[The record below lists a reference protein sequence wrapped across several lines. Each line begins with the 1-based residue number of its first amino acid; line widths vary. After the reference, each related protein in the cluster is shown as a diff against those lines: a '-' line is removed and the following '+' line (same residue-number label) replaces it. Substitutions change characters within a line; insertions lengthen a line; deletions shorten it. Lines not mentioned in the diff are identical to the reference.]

1 MLVLA
6 LGAGMGFLYSAR
18 LKRSALSWLPYAIAY
33 PIVPLWVW
41 VSLGKF
47 RPEMLLVYPV
57 AIPFSL
63 GVHLCNQLRDYDDDT
78 AQGMRGLA
86 QYLGKET
93 ASRICVS
100 LLLLTPA
107 PALAVTYGRGTG
119 AILFLISVFAHWLL
133 VARCLHKYRV
143 RYAAHLWRAMF
154 KSLQLSGPLMLISW
168 LLAA

>member
-57 AIPFSL
+57 AIPF
-63 GVHLCNQLRDYDDDT
+63 
-78 AQGMRGLA
+78 
-86 QYLGKET
+86 
-93 ASRICVS
+93 
-100 LLLLTPA
+100 
-107 PALAVTYGRGTG
+107 
-119 AILFLISVFAHWLL
+119 
-133 VARCLHKYRV
+133 
-143 RYAAHLWRAMF
+143 
-154 KSLQLSGPLMLISW
+154 
-168 LLAA
+168 